1 MLAQSAVGRKSS
13 SHIGKIDVGTK
24 STELSESDQLKI
36 TYANSKECSR
46 GVTVR
51 EDDAVLGVISL
62 LDDFV
67 QEPGSLSSAT
77 NEQIRKSSTC
87 QPVQEKLTSNMMAGI
102 LTG

>member
-1 MLAQSAVGRKSS
+1 M
-13 SHIGKIDVGTK
+13 GTE

-36 TYANSKECSR
+36 TYKNWKVRSR

-67 QEPGSLSSAT
+67 QEPGSLSRAT
-77 NEQIRKSSTC
+77 NEQIRKLSTIC